1 LDTPDARAHPPTRQ
15 GGTVLGFDFGEKRI
29 GVAVGE
35 SALGLAHPLATIA
48 EAARD
53 RRFTAIAALV
63 EEWRPAL
70 LVVGLPFHADG
81 SEHEMTQ
88 RCRRFARSL
97 EGRFCLPVVLVDER
111 LSSLAADRDLRDA
124 GRGGRSGKALR
135 DQAAARIILQDY
147 FDHHRAAS

>member
-1 LDTPDARAHPPTRQ
+1 LDTPDALAHPPTRQ

-35 SALGLAHPLATIA
+35 STLGLAHPLATIA

-53 RRFTAIAALV
+53 RRFAAIAALV

-81 SEHEMTQ
+81 REHEMTR

-97 EGRFCLPVVLVDER
+97 EGRFRLPVALVDER

-124 GRGGRSGKALR
+124 GLGGRSGKALR
-135 DQAAARIILQDY
+135 DQAAARIILQGY
-147 FDHHRAAS
+147 FDHHRAIS